1 MASYV
6 QLSDTK
12 VGWYRMNIL
21 REDQGIE
28 RIIQESVPGKQVTI
42 AHVIAAP
49 MEDVYEHLSMEQKG
63 AIGILT
69 LTPCETSII
78 AADIA
83 TKAATVKIAFLD
95 RATGSLIITGDVE
108 SIESALTEVTGV
120 LRKDL
125 GFATVPI
132 TKT

>member
-1 MASYV
+1 MD
-6 QLSDTK
+6 L
-12 VGWYRMNIL
+12 YRDSNHNS
-21 REDQGIE
+21 IE

-42 AHVIAAP
+42 AHIIAAP
-49 MEDVYEHLSMEQKG
+49 MADVYQSLNMEVSG

-95 RATGSLIITGDVE
+95 RSTGSLIITGDVQ
-108 SIESALTEVTGV
+108 SIESALDAITGT
-120 LRKDL
+120 LREEM
-125 GFATVPI
+125 GFDTVAI